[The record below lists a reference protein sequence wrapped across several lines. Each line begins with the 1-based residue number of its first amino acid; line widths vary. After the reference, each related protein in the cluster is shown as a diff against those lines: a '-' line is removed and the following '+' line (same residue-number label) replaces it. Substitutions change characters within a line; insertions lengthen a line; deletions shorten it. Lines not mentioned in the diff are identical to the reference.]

1 MIQQRPDLEKPC
13 GRSREG
19 ALGWSD
25 APQSNSASSIY
36 IQPVIES
43 SEKNLKKLSLF
54 AVLFVFC
61 LLETSA
67 YSQQF
72 DAAFGL
78 GTISSGAPTTSQG
91 LLYPSLRGGL
101 YPSISA
107 DFLLTR
113 RLGIEGEFA
122 WRGGQAEYGGAEP
135 YRPIFYAI
143 NAIWAPK
150 LAKNITAELLGGIGG
165 EDLRFYG
172 NINYNPLAGYT
183 NYTSSNHFMA
193 DVGGGI
199 RAYVWHNAFVRP
211 EARLYLI
218 HNNVEFSSGY
228 VARYGVSLG
237 YSFGGR

>member
-1 MIQQRPDLEKPC
+1 M
-13 GRSREG
+13 
-19 ALGWSD
+19 SD
-25 APQSNSASSIY
+25 GSESNLANPIY
-36 IQPVIES
+36 IQSPIQS
-43 SEKNLKKLSLF
+43 SERNLKKLALI
-54 AVLFVFC
+54 AALFVFC
-61 LLETSA
+61 LFESTA
-67 YSQQF
+67 YGQQF
-72 DAAFGL
+72 DAAFGF
-78 GTISSGAPTTSQG
+78 GTTSSGSPTTSNG
-91 LLYPSLRGGL
+91 LFFPSDRGGL

-122 WRGGQAEYGGAEP
+122 WRASQAEYGGAQP

-150 LAKNITAELLGGIGG
+150 LTKNITAELLGGIGG

-172 NINYNPLAGYT
+172 NLNYNPLAGYT
-183 NYTSSNHFMA
+183 NYTSSNHFMG

-199 RAYVWHNAFVRP
+199 RAYFWHNAFIRP

-228 VARYGVSLG
+228 VERYGVSIG

>member
-1 MIQQRPDLEKPC
+1 M
-13 GRSREG
+13 
-19 ALGWSD
+19 
-25 APQSNSASSIY
+25 
-36 IQPVIES
+36 
-43 SEKNLKKLSLF
+43 KKLTLV
-54 AVLFVFC
+54 AAIFVFC
-61 LLETSA
+61 FFEGTA
-67 YSQQF
+67 QSQQF

-78 GTISSGAPTTSQG
+78 GTLTSGAPTTSQG
-91 LLYPSLRGGL
+91 LFFPSLRGGL

-107 DFLLTR
+107 DFLVTR
-113 RLGIEGEFA
+113 RLGLEGEFA
-122 WRGGQAEYGGAEP
+122 WRGSQAEYGGVEP

-150 LAKNITAELLGGIGG
+150 LAKPITAELLAGLGG

-172 NINYNPLAGYT
+172 NLNYNPLAGYT

-199 RAYVWHNAFVRP
+199 RAYFWHNAFIRP
-211 EARLYLI
+211 EVRLYLV

-228 VARYGVSLG
+228 VTRYGVSLG